1 MQRNRLFVSGVFIV
15 LALFVIIHF
24 LLNTEIK
31 VEFET
36 YFKPE
41 YYLKFSAILIAFTL
55 LNAGILLLKGLP
67 KANLMLAIFGYM
79 LVLEILFDLIGITLP
94 NISTIATV
102 VLLIAAIPAL
112 WIAHSNLF
120 DTQKLS
126 YKGLVISLLIGVVE
140 SLIPIWL

>member
-1 MQRNRLFVSGVFIV
+1 MQKNRRWVSAVFIF
-15 LALFVIIHF
+15 LALLVIVHF
-24 LLNTEIK
+24 LLNTQIK

-36 YFKPE
+36 YFKSE

-55 LNAGILLLKGLP
+55 LNAGALLLKGSP

-79 LVLEILFDLIGITLP
+79 LVLEILFDLVGITLP
-94 NISTIATV
+94 NISTLATLI
-102 VLLIAAIPAL
+102 LLLAAIPAL

-126 YKGLVISLLIGVVE
+126 YKGLVISLLIGAVE
-140 SLIPIWL
+140 SLIPFWL